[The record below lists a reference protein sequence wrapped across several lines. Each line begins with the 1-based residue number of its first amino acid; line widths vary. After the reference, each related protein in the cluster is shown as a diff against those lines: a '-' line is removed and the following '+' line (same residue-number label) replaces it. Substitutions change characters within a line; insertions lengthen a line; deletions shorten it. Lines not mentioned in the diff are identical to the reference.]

1 MKRKRTRLL
10 AACAFIAYSA
20 LLIRLVVFKAI
31 PILRIG
37 HLRLRFAGYHTG
49 PGNFIPFMSIVP
61 EIIGPGNHL
70 VNMVNLL
77 GNIIPFIPAL
87 SRSVP

>member
-1 MKRKRTRLL
+1 
-10 AACAFIAYSA
+10 
-20 LLIRLVVFKAI
+20 
-31 PILRIG
+31 
-37 HLRLRFAGYHTG
+37 
-49 PGNFIPFMSIVP
+49 MSIVP